1 VSERGSISVWVR
13 VETEIEGGVGFI
25 RETEI
30 KRSVGSKR
38 VNREGREKGKSTHT
52 QRAVIAETHCR
63 TLLKN
68 PGCQGVWT
76 QKWKY

>member
-1 VSERGSISVWVR
+1 MSERGSISVWVR

-38 VNREGREKGKSTHT
+38 VNREGREKGKNLHT
-52 QRAVIAETHCR
+52 PSE
-63 TLLKN
+63 L
-68 PGCQGVWT
+68 
-76 QKWKY
+76 